1 MKFEFIYEPVPIIII
16 RDIFT
21 KKENNE
27 ILSEAINNKN
37 KFKHA
42 VISIGEKPDFRS
54 NKAAYYDE
62 IYINDRSRSKLHDK
76 IDTLFKDVSF
86 QETLSS
92 APYPIHLFDKS
103 NHHET
108 QVSRYGDEGQFY
120 KYHIDSSSNDERQV
134 SMVYYFYKEPKKYK
148 GGDIQFTNSP
158 IQNGKPIDKNA
169 DIITLTPENNMAI
182 IFGARTPHTVLP
194 TTSPKTFNKGR
205 FSMNCWIGKI

>member
-62 IYINDRSRSKLHDK
+62 IYINDRSRSKL
-76 IDTLFKDVSF
+76 L
-86 QETLSS
+86 
-92 APYPIHLFDKS
+92 
-103 NHHET
+103 N
-108 QVSRYGDEGQFY
+108 
-120 KYHIDSSSNDERQV
+120 
-134 SMVYYFYKEPKKYK
+134 KKYILLETS
-148 GGDIQFTNSP
+148 GQNNIQDIKIRKEQVKT
-158 IQNGKPIDKNA
+158 
-169 DIITLTPENNMAI
+169 
-182 IFGARTPHTVLP
+182 TVNHIL
-194 TTSPKTFNKGR
+194 K
-205 FSMNCWIGKI
+205 SMEMI